1 MDGIWM
7 DIYKLNETESF
18 QTSEGTMT
26 PQFAD
31 ENVSILHLSLPAGL
45 QMKPHSHPSTMIMI
59 MTKGFIKVLG
69 KEATDIRTGDLA
81 YFPGGTEMGLDCYE
95 ESEAIL
101 LTIPSR
107 YKNTEDFRETFKSYY
122 SNLNPKGVE

>member
-1 MDGIWM
+1 M

-18 QTSEGTMT
+18 QTSEGTMA
-26 PQFAD
+26 PLFAD
-31 ENVSILHLSLPAGL
+31 ENVSIRHLNLPAGL
-45 QMKPHSHPSTMIMI
+45 QMKSHSHSATMIMI
-59 MTKGFIKVLG
+59 MTKGSIKVLG
-69 KEATDIRTGDLA
+69 KEAADISAGDLA

-107 YKNTEDFRETFKSYY
+107 YKNTEEFRETLKSYY
-122 SNLNPKGVE
+122 SNLNSYGIG